1 MVRRS
6 DEHDGRPLYAEVVR
20 RARKAGLAGATV
32 TVAIDGFMHPGDERR
47 RTWLRV
53 GRNAPAV
60 ITIVDVEPRIRSFLT
75 DLDDV
80 LDDALALLEE
90 VRVPPLPDTR

>member
-1 MVRRS
+1 M
-6 DEHDGRPLYAEVVR
+6 
-20 RARKAGLAGATV
+20 

>member
-1 MVRRS
+1 
-6 DEHDGRPLYAEVVR
+6 
-20 RARKAGLAGATV
+20 V
-32 TVAIDGFMHPGDERR
+32 TAAIDGFTHPGDERR

-60 ITIVDVEPRIRSFLT
+60 ITIVDVEPRVRSFLT

-80 LDDALALLEE
+80 LDDAVALLEE
-90 VRVPPLPDTR
+90 VQVRPLPDTR